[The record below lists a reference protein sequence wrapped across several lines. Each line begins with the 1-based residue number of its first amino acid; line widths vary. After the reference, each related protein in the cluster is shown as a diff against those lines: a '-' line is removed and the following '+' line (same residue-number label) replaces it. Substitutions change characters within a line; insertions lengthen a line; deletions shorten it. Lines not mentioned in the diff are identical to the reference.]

1 MLSCALC
8 SEASLFPSMMSKR
21 KISSLQGFLPFD
33 FAQGRNDKLQAD
45 LSGERLIE
53 FRYGFVEGLA

>member
-1 MLSCALC
+1 
-8 SEASLFPSMMSKR
+8 MSKR